1 MDVRPTKND
10 INRYWSI
17 AIYRVEIRSAP
28 LVSAEAWLRPSCV
41 ETRRFWCPGP
51 GGAGR
56 QRRDVLPLFCT
67 CMCIYI
73 YCNIIFMYIYIWIYI
88 YIYPYIQYSYF
99 CPLNMICL
107 QLFCICLLFCTMLW
121 VWKWWFSR
129 FAGLAT
135 STFHHLFEFFDPPVI
150 TRWSFG
156 LARTSDQKGNPHAPG
171 ELQICCGRSEFQ
183 LSLGPGR

>member
-1 MDVRPTKND
+1 M
-10 INRYWSI
+10 
-17 AIYRVEIRSAP
+17 
-28 LVSAEAWLRPSCV
+28 LRFV
-41 ETRRFWCPGP
+41 LRLWFQ
-51 GGAGR
+51 
-56 QRRDVLPLFCT
+56 QRRGWGHRVSKPAASGVLVREARGDNAET
-67 CMCIYI
+67 CFHYFAHVCVYIYIVILYLCIYI
-73 YCNIIFMYIYIWIYI
+73 YGYI